1 MDEIPQG
8 LDPDEIMDLDEPEG
22 SDLDEDEEDLIDD
35 PLPSPF
41 LLSSGPGS
49 TTTSVASSPPNNED
63 FQQPFLTGKP
73 LSIKRGRGRPRR
85 AEGGKFSYCHYMYIC
100 INIK

>member
-1 MDEIPQG
+1 MDEMPQG
-8 LDPDEIMDLDEPEG
+8 LDPDELMDLDEPEG

-35 PLPSPF
+35 PVPSPF
-41 LLSSGPGS
+41 LLSSGHGS

-63 FQQPFLTGKP
+63 FQQPFITGKP

-85 AEGGKFSYCHYMYIC
+85 AEGGMSFFFFFSAKFIFE
-100 INIK
+100 K